1 MLACQT
7 IVKPSQ
13 IYKNKNKKNFNDI
26 VKSDSSFNKKV
37 SNDQS
42 VSVAQIGSRQS
53 Q

>member
-13 IYKNKNKKNFNDI
+13 IYKNKKKINDI
-26 VKSDSSFNKKV
+26 VKSDSSFNEKV
-37 SNDQS
+37 SNYQS